1 MQTEIIK
8 DLMKEYKRPF
18 YIYDEKVIGDQ
29 IQELKTN
36 FPEFE
41 FLYSIKTNPNKDVI
55 KFISQNDI
63 GSDSA
68 SKNEVFK
75 SIDAGMPKEKIIY
88 SSAGKTKQDIEET
101 YDKCIITADSYHELE
116 VINEVAK
123 EHNIVLRVGV
133 RINSNYAIEGGDIL
147 PNKFGIDE
155 ESLLPHKEFID
166 SLKYIKICGIHVHL
180 KSQILNYETLYN
192 YYKDVLELAVFCVD
206 EMGFDMDFVNF
217 GGGLGVA
224 YSQRENELEIESL
237 GQKCRELI
245 KEFKEKLNCRL
256 IIESGRFIVCKSGTY
271 VTYIIDKKVSRG
283 ANYLIVANG
292 YNGFHKTTL
301 AEMVKGY
308 VQGPLED
315 IHAVEPLFTSYDA
328 YEVKVLN
335 KSQEKEE
342 VTVCGNLCT
351 AADLIGKN
359 LVLPKAEIGDIIA
372 ITNAGS
378 YGFTL
383 SPILFS
389 SHDIPYEIYL
399 NSKNQAIISE
409 Y

>member
-1 MQTEIIK
+1 MAIFKKNKKEETKKVSTQEDNELKDEISK
-8 DLMKEYKRPF
+8 A
-18 YIYDEKVIGDQ
+18 YDEIMSGNKEEKAEEQPQQAPKDDIA
-29 IQELKTN
+29 
-36 FPEFE
+36 FE
-41 FLYSIKTNPNKDVI
+41 
-55 KFISQNDI
+55 
-63 GSDSA
+63 
-68 SKNEVFK
+68 NEVFK

-166 SLKYIKICGIHVHL
+166 SLKNIKICGIHVHL

-308 VQGPLED
+308 AQGPLED

-351 AADLIGKN
+351 VADLIGKN

>member
-8 DLMKEYKRPF
+8 DLMEKYKRPF
-18 YIYDEKVIGDQ
+18 YIYDEKVIGEQ
-29 IQELKTN
+29 IQKLKTN

-55 KFISQNDI
+55 KFIAQNDI

-116 VINEVAK
+116 LINEVAK
-123 EHNIVLRVGV
+123 EHDIVLRVGV

-166 SLKYIKICGIHVHL
+166 SLKNIKICGIHVHL

-192 YYKDVLELAVFCVD
+192 YYKDVLELAVFCV
-206 EMGFDMDFVNF
+206 EKMGFDMDYVNF

-224 YSQRENELEIESL
+224 YSQRENELEIDSL

-271 VTYIIDKKVSRG
+271 VTYVIDKKVSRG
-283 ANYLIVANG
+283 ENYLIVANG

-308 VQGPLED
+308 AKGPLED
-315 IHAVEPLFTSYDA
+315 IPAVEPLFTSYDA

-335 KSQEKEE
+335 KSKEKEK
-342 VTVCGNLCT
+342 VTICGNLCT

-399 NSKNQAIISE
+399 NSNNQAIISE
-409 Y
+409 K

>member
-1 MQTEIIK
+1 MEIKIIK
-8 DLMKEYKRPF
+8 DLMDKYKRPF
-18 YIYDEKVIGDQ
+18 YIYDEKIIANQ
-29 IQELKTN
+29 IQKLRTN

-55 KFISQNDI
+55 KFISKNNI
-63 GSDSA
+63 GSDAA

-75 SIDAGMPKEKIIY
+75 SIDAGIPKEKIIY
-88 SSAGKTKQDIEET
+88 SAAGKTKQDIEET

-116 VINEVAK
+116 MINEVAK

-147 PNKFGIDE
+147 PSKFGIDE
-155 ESLLPHKEFID
+155 ESLLSHKEFID
-166 SLKYIKICGIHVHL
+166 SLENIKICGIHVHL

-192 YYKDVLELAVFCVD
+192 YYKDVLKLAVFCVE
-206 EMGFDMDFVNF
+206 EMGFDMDYVNF
-217 GGGLGVA
+217 GGGLGIA
-224 YSQRENELEIESL
+224 YSQRENELEIDSL
-237 GQKCRELI
+237 GQKCKELI
-245 KEFKEKLNCRL
+245 NGFKEKLNCRL
-256 IIESGRFIVCKSGTY
+256 IIESGRFIVCQSGTY
-271 VTYIIDKKVSRG
+271 VTYVIDKKVSRG
-283 ANYLIVANG
+283 ANYVIVANG
-292 YNGFHKTTL
+292 YNGFHKPAL
-301 AEMVKGY
+301 AEMVMSY
-308 VQGPLED
+308 ADGPLEK
-315 IHAVEPLFTSYDA
+315 IHSVEPMFTSYDA

-335 KSQEKEE
+335 ESQEKEK

-359 LVLPKAEIGDIIA
+359 LVLPKVEIGDIIA

-383 SPILFS
+383 SPVLFS

-399 NSKNQAIISE
+399 NSNNEVFISK

>member
-1 MQTEIIK
+1 M
-8 DLMKEYKRPF
+8 
-18 YIYDEKVIGDQ
+18 
-29 IQELKTN
+29 
-36 FPEFE
+36 
-41 FLYSIKTNPNKDVI
+41 
-55 KFISQNDI
+55 
-63 GSDSA
+63 
-68 SKNEVFK
+68 
-75 SIDAGMPKEKIIY
+75 
-88 SSAGKTKQDIEET
+88 
-101 YDKCIITADSYHELE
+101 
-116 VINEVAK
+116 
-123 EHNIVLRVGV
+123 
-133 RINSNYAIEGGDIL
+133 
-147 PNKFGIDE
+147 
-155 ESLLPHKEFID
+155 
-166 SLKYIKICGIHVHL
+166 
-180 KSQILNYETLYN
+180 
-192 YYKDVLELAVFCVD
+192 FCVD

-245 KEFKEKLNCRL
+245 NEFKEKLNCRL

-308 VQGPLED
+308 AQGPLED

>member
-1 MQTEIIK
+1 MQTNIIK
-8 DLMKEYKRPF
+8 NLMTEYKRPF
-18 YIYDEKVIGDQ
+18 YIYDEKVIANQ
-29 IQELKTN
+29 ISKLKHN

-41 FLYSIKTNPNKDVI
+41 FLYSIKTNPNKHVI
-55 KFISQNDI
+55 KFIAQNGI
-63 GSDSA
+63 GSDAA

-75 SIDAGMPKEKIIY
+75 SIEAGMSKEKIIY

-116 VINEVAK
+116 IINEVAK
-123 EHNIVLRVGV
+123 EKNIILRVGIRV
-133 RINSNYAIEGGDIL
+133 NPNYEMEGGEIL

-166 SLKYIKICGIHVHL
+166 SLQNIKICGIHVHL
-180 KSQILNYETLYN
+180 KSQVLNYETLYN
-192 YYKDVLELAVFCVD
+192 YYKDVLELATFCKQ
-206 EMGFDMDFVNF
+206 ELGFDMDYVNF
-217 GGGLGVA
+217 GGGLGIK
-224 YSQRENELEIESL
+224 YSKRQSELEIDLL
-237 GQKCRELI
+237 GQKCNELI

-256 IIESGRFIVCKSGTY
+256 IIESGRFLVCQSGTY
-271 VTYIIDKKVSRG
+271 VTYVIDKKVSRG

-292 YNGFHKTTL
+292 YNGFHRTTL
-301 AEMVKGY
+301 AEMIKGY
-308 VQGPLED
+308 AQASQEE

-328 YEVKVLN
+328 YEVNVLN
-335 KSQEKEE
+335 ESTENEE
-342 VTVCGNLCT
+342 VTICGNLCT
-351 AADLIGKN
+351 AADLICKN
-359 LVLPKAEIGDIIA
+359 LALPKAEIGDIIA

-389 SHDIPYEIYL
+389 SHETPYEIYL
-399 NSKNQAIISE
+399 NCDNKIVISE

>member
-1 MQTEIIK
+1 MAIFKKNKKEETKKVSTQEDNELKDEISK
-8 DLMKEYKRPF
+8 A
-18 YIYDEKVIGDQ
+18 YDEIMSGNKEEKAEEQPQQAPKDDIA
-29 IQELKTN
+29 
-36 FPEFE
+36 FE
-41 FLYSIKTNPNKDVI
+41 
-55 KFISQNDI
+55 
-63 GSDSA
+63 
-68 SKNEVFK
+68 NEVFK

-166 SLKYIKICGIHVHL
+166 SLKNIKICGIHVHL

-308 VQGPLED
+308 AQGPLED